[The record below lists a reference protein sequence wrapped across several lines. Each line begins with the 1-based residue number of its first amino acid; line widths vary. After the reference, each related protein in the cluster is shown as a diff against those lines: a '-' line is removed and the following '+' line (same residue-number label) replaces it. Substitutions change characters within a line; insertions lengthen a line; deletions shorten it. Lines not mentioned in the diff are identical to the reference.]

1 MGIEYTKLVGMM
13 DDFARIALGGP
24 MGSVGVYLL
33 LRQGEVVYVGQSV
46 NVLARVNAHWNNLQ
60 RVRKGKKPY
69 HTGGGYEWT
78 VVPFDE
84 VRIKRCL
91 PCDLDREELALIQRY
106 LPKKNTLLNR
116 PEKPMEKNIR
126 DLPCIQALFKKAE
139 ERAKERDEKVFHR
152 RSLPVEVARVE
163 KAFQTHRDRRRPI
176 SLPKVKC
183 LEEEHAP

>member
-60 RVRKGKKPY
+60 RVRKGKRPY
-69 HTGGGYEWT
+69 RSGATYEA
-78 VVPFDE
+78 VPVEFDE
-84 VRIKRCL
+84 IRIKRCF
-91 PCDLDREELALIQRY
+91 PSELDKEELALIQRY
-106 LPKKNTLLNR
+106 LPEKNVRMVR

-126 DLPCIQALFKKAE
+126 DLPCIQALFKKAGD
-139 ERAKERDEKVFHR
+139 RAKERDEKIFHR
-152 RSLPVEVARVE
+152 RSLPAEVARVE
-163 KAFQTHRDRRRPI
+163 KGFQTYRDRRRPI

-183 LEEEHAP
+183 LEDEYAP